1 MTVDFDQVDIYVR
14 PGSTDMRKQING
26 LSILVQEE
34 LCLDPFSGSLFL
46 FCNRRRQVLK
56 ILYWDRSGFAMWQKR
71 LEDRQ
76 RLPWPSGAGEAQR
89 IDVQRLRLLL
99 AGVDFWH
106 AHRELSYRSVC

>member
-71 LEDRQ
+71 LEARQ
-76 RLPWPSGAGEAQR
+76 RFPWPSCAGEAQR

-99 AGVDFWH
+99 AGVDFWN